1 MWVVMSKT
9 IIYVRLLD
17 EGTYVVRPT
26 HGEIV
31 KENIV
36 RVLPTEDYD
45 PDDEIWEFTPDTIVR
60 CEKEIWGE
68 KEILLAVEKI

>member
-1 MWVVMSKT
+1 MNKT

-26 HGEIV
+26 YGEIV
-31 KENIV
+31 KENVV
-36 RVLPTEDYD
+36 RILPTKNYD
-45 PDDEIWEFTPDTIVR
+45 PDDEIWEFAPGAIVR
-60 CEKEIWGE
+60 CARELWDE